1 MSAIFTFMHF
11 FMVNKS
17 MYDFFKSIRSVV
29 TRHLKS
35 NDIMI
40 SQRPEIQGSSR
51 SRVKS

>member
-1 MSAIFTFMHF
+1 MSAMFTVMHF
-11 FMVNKS
+11 FMVNKCL
-17 MYDFFKSIRSVV
+17 YDFFKSVRSVV
-29 TRHLKS
+29 TKHLKS